1 MILFFFFIKSA
12 NRFYMQSDIGCPN
25 RIINQQN
32 QIVQILGTILFL
44 AGIRANIRRISTKGK
59 PTNTSELLPARANL
73 QHPTAPAVAH
83 VDFDAQ
89 TADPG
94 ADDLR
99 ASRQSF

>member
-1 MILFFFFIKSA
+1 MKFF
-12 NRFYMQSDIGCPN
+12 
-25 RIINQQN
+25 
-32 QIVQILGTILFL
+32 LL
-44 AGIRANIRRISTKGK
+44 AGNGANVRRVDATGK
-59 PTNTSELLPARANL
+59 PANTSKLLPACANF
-73 QHPTAPAVAH
+73 QYSAAPAAAH

>member
-1 MILFFFFIKSA
+1 MHAIRYWVSEFFRIL
-12 NRFYMQSDIGCPN
+12 NRLN
-25 RIINQQN
+25 H
-32 QIVQILGTILFL
+32 IVQILKAILFL
-44 AGIRANIRRISTKGK
+44 AGIRANIRRISTKRK

-73 QHPTAPAVAH
+73 QHPTAPAAAH
-83 VDFDAQ
+83 VDFDTQ

>member
-1 MILFFFFIKSA
+1 MLSSSLYDRSA
-12 NRFYMQSDIGCPN
+12 NSKRNGDI
-25 RIINQQN
+25 
-32 QIVQILGTILFL
+32 VFL
-44 AGIRANIRRISTKGK
+44 AAGIRADVRRVNATGK
-59 PTNTSELLPARANL
+59 PADTTKLLPARANF
-73 QHPTAPAVAH
+73 QYSAAPAAAH